1 MGVQKH
7 GVQNAK
13 LALQSVAY
21 IMDNGDW
28 EMEKKKG
35 MESTKEQSGIFD
47 QILPPR
53 LEDAGLEDPALPPE
67 SIHQAFLQAAA
78 AVKSRAASIF
88 SSTADTDDD
97 DDGCVSDPWPASKEA
112 SDVFVGIDTENEPPG
127 SCTVER
133 GVEAS
138 ADEVRVVGS
147 GGCGGADDVV
157 VAGKGKLGED
167 VEACVD
173 ELQGLNIEDVEKD
186 GEVRGNNDEENKKP
200 TLAEGF
206 A

>member
-1 MGVQKH
+1 
-7 GVQNAK
+7 
-13 LALQSVAY
+13 
-21 IMDNGDW
+21 
-28 EMEKKKG
+28 
-35 MESTKEQSGIFD
+35 MESTEEKSGILH

-88 SSTADTDDD
+88 SSAAETEDE
-97 DDGCVSDPWPASKEA
+97 DDGCVNDPWPSDKEA
-112 SDVFVGIDTENEPPG
+112 SDVIVGIDTENEPPG

-133 GVEAS
+133 GVEAG
-138 ADEVRVVGS
+138 ADEVRVA
-147 GGCGGADDVV
+147 GGGGGGGADDVV
-157 VAGKGKLGED
+157 VAGEGKLGED

-173 ELQGLNIEDVEKD
+173 ELQGLNIEDVKKD
-186 GEVRGNNDEENKKP
+186 GEVREENNEENEKP
-200 TLAEGF
+200 TLVEGF

>member
-1 MGVQKH
+1 
-7 GVQNAK
+7 
-13 LALQSVAY
+13 
-21 IMDNGDW
+21 
-28 EMEKKKG
+28 
-35 MESTKEQSGIFD
+35 MESTKEQSGILH

-88 SSTADTDDD
+88 STTADAEDD
-97 DDGCVSDPWPASKEA
+97 DDGCVSDPWRASKGA
-112 SDVFVGIDTENEPPG
+112 SDVIVGIDTENEPPG

-133 GVEAS
+133 GVEGS
-138 ADEVRVVGS
+138 ADEVRVVGV
-147 GGCGGADDVV
+147 GGGGGSDDVV
-157 VAGKGKLGED
+157 VAGEGKLGED

-186 GEVRGNNDEENKKP
+186 GEVREENDEEKKKP
-200 TLAEGF
+200 TLVEGY